1 MNLSEANFRKRIDDR
16 LKELAK
22 KACRSIGCSGVDP
35 DMCQNR
41 PQDCSIIRKIMGCK
55 EERDGAI

>member
-1 MNLSEANFRKRIDDR
+1 MTMADAVWKRIDDR

-35 DMCQNR
+35 DLCNNH
-41 PQDCSIIRKIMGCK
+41 PQDCEIVRKIMGCREHK
-55 EERDGAI
+55 EVKP